1 MSPMWVQRS
10 AQDAQGGPLFPLAVS
25 LSLPVSLSFSLYL
38 SLLSLS
44 LLSTGSTKAGS
55 RTLTAFLDS
64 TMRRNQKEAERMNSH
79 PGGPLDQEAS
89 VEREQGEAG
98 EEKQVCGKT
107 SFSSLSQ
114 TIRAA

>member
-25 LSLPVSLSFSLYL
+25 LSLPVSLFFSLCL
-38 SLLSLS
+38 SLLSPLSLS
-44 LLSTGSTKAGS
+44 LLSRGSTKAGS

-64 TMRRNQKEAERMNSH
+64 TMRRRNQKEAERMNSH

-89 VEREQGEAG
+89 VEREKGEAG
-98 EEKQVCGKT
+98 EKQVCGKT

-114 TIRAA
+114 TI

>member
-1 MSPMWVQRS
+1 
-10 AQDAQGGPLFPLAVS
+10 
-25 LSLPVSLSFSLYL
+25 
-38 SLLSLS
+38 
-44 LLSTGSTKAGS
+44 
-55 RTLTAFLDS
+55 
-64 TMRRNQKEAERMNSH
+64 MRRNQKEAERMNSH

>member
-25 LSLPVSLSFSLYL
+25 LSLPVSLSFSLCL
-38 SLLSLS
+38 SLLSPLS

-55 RTLTAFLDS
+55 RTLAAFLDS
-64 TMRRNQKEAERMNSH
+64 TMRRRNQKEAERMNSY

-114 TIRAA
+114 TI